1 MPRDIVIP
9 EPVPAKALGP
19 VSVSSSTIVREND
32 DASALAARN
41 LQGSRTED
49 EYLLRFGRV
58 LNSQELIRS
67 ERLRVLLIHLLRGVQ
82 EGRPESLTERSIGMD
97 VFGREQNWDPTI
109 DPCVRVAI
117 GRLRTKL
124 TNYYRDFGREDSV
137 KIVLAKG
144 SYAPQLV
151 YMATPVFEESAP
163 TTPDHSDIEALEL
176 RGSHPTQRVLTPY
189 TAGSA
194 LLLAFLIAAIG
205 WRIWFTVDHSPE
217 RFEIVPFATEVG
229 AQFSPAISPD
239 GRKIAYVWDSNHAVF
254 EVYVRPVEGG
264 PPVLMPGGKG
274 GDFYPSWS
282 PDGSKLAFLRTD
294 AWIGNLI
301 VASAVGGEQRVV
313 GSVGIAHGRWTEDS
327 GPLLGDPGPAWSPD
341 GTELIVLD
349 QDHFGI
355 YAISVASG
363 QRRQLTFNTQTTHDF
378 YPRVSPDGQRLAFVR
393 YTSHGI
399 SDLFVI
405 PLKGMAEPRQL
416 THDQRTIRGIS
427 WSSDSR
433 VITIASNRRGA
444 FELWNVDQQTSR
456 IEPLSSDTATAADP
470 AASRE
475 GQWLAFDNL
484 HEVISVNSIE
494 LPSSNRSVSP
504 QPLLRS
510 LGRDRWAARSLDGN
524 KLAFVSDRSGAWQ
537 IWLASADGG
546 SPRQVTHLQGSI
558 LGGITWSSDNRHLA
572 FDARPSGH
580 SALYLLDTAT
590 GVSTVFPSSG
600 SAEERLPCFSPD
612 GKQLY
617 FSSDRNGSVALYRMA
632 LTSHEVSLVAPD
644 GFRAQPSQDGRWI
657 YYATMYHALWRVPA
671 DGGTPTLLPASLQAY
686 SSSSWTVVGNM
697 LIVLKRG
704 STSETVNLIQANESL
719 TPELLGS
726 ISLPPQ
732 SEVLSVRSS
741 GLGRE
746 MLLDLQEQL
755 TSDIV
760 LRKRLGSK

>member
-1 MPRDIVIP
+1 MPREFVIP
-9 EPVPAKALGP
+9 EPVPSKALGP
-19 VSVSSSTIVREND
+19 ASVISST
-32 DASALAARN
+32 SAQQDGEAPELAGGDLR
-41 LQGSRTED
+41 GSRTSD
-49 EYLLRFGRV
+49 EYSSRFGRV

-67 ERLRVLLIHLLRGVQ
+67 GRLRVLLMHLLRSVQ
-82 EGRPESLTERSIGMD
+82 EGRPDSLTERSIGID
-97 VFGREQNWDPTI
+97 VFDREQNWDPTI

-124 TNYYRDFGREDSV
+124 TNYYGDFGREDSV
-137 KIVLAKG
+137 KVVLAKG
-144 SYAPQLV
+144 SYVPQLV
-151 YMATPVFEESAP
+151 YTPPAAFKGSAP
-163 TTPDHSDIEALEL
+163 ASPEQRDEVNLEPKESRPTRRFFTPHIAGFVLLFAMILATVCLRLWFTADHSLD
-176 RGSHPTQRVLTPY
+176 
-189 TAGSA
+189 
-194 LLLAFLIAAIG
+194 
-205 WRIWFTVDHSPE
+205 

-229 AQFSPAISPD
+229 TQFSPAISPD
-239 GRKIAYVWDSNHAVF
+239 GRKIAYVWDKDHAEF
-254 EVYVRPVEGG
+254 QVYVRPIEGG
-264 PPVLMPGGKG
+264 TSLVMPGGKG

-282 PDGSKLAFLRTD
+282 PDGLKLAFLRTD

-313 GSVGIAHGRWTEDS
+313 GSIGIAHGRWTEDS
-327 GPLLGDPGPAWSPD
+327 GPLLGDPGPVWSPD

-427 WSSDSR
+427 WSSDSSM
-433 VITIASNRRGA
+433 ITIASNRGGA
-444 FELWNVDQQTSR
+444 FELWNVDTQSSR
-456 IEPLSSDTATAADP
+456 IEPLPSDTATAADP
-470 AASRE
+470 AASRN
-475 GQWLAFDNL
+475 GRFLAFDNL
-484 HEVISVNSIE
+484 HEVISVNSVE
-494 LPSSNRSVSP
+494 LPGLSRTVSP
-504 QPLLRS
+504 LPLVKS
-510 LGRDRWAARSLDGN
+510 LGRDRWAARSIDGT
-524 KLAFVSDRSGAWQ
+524 KIAFVSDRSGSWQ
-537 IWLASADGG
+537 IWLANADGG
-546 SPRQVTHLQGSI
+546 SPRQVTHLLGSI
-558 LGGITWSSDNRHLA
+558 VGGITWSSDNRHLA

-580 SALYLLDTAT
+580 SALYLLDTTT
-590 GVSTVFPSSG
+590 GISTAFSSSG

-657 YYATMYHALWRVPA
+657 YYATMYYALWRVPA
-671 DGGTPTLLPASLQAY
+671 DGATPTLLPASLQAY

-704 STSETVNLIQANESL
+704 STSEMVNIIQADESL
-719 TPELLGS
+719 TPKLLGS